1 MNNNDF
7 INALGRIDDDL
18 LDRAARYR
26 EKGGETREQVRN
38 ARQPL
43 YRRIGLIAACLVI
56 LLCAIPIAKR
66 AMNGFISSG
75 EQGDFVIENGV
86 LLHYR
91 GEETEVVIP
100 EGVIKISQ
108 AAFLSAGDITSIH
121 LPESLEEIESMAFAN
136 VLSLKSITV
145 DPNNR
150 HYEIIEKILVKN
162 DGSVIVPNLG
172 DDALLNNGDD
182 FLLDAI
188 LLLNDHGYYPPYIE
202 IGHAAITLYP
212 PFSTEYGTWMAVKSV
227 TAFGQMVTFRE
238 DEMETVGNF
247 KFQAFEAEGYFVLSN
262 VKEEWGEDG
271 SYANF
276 RNSVLLTEGNTVK
289 VRSKLWGKN
298 TDFSETATNFFAQD
312 GELFYQRIALK
323 YYNIQVVAGVI
334 DVCVARD
341 ELYKEIGKITVE
353 NGEIIYHP
361 TQVVTVSEAFDLE
374 EEFQLWKEAYE
385 PNADLT
391 LDEVLE
397 RNSKIIPRVE

>member
-26 EKGGETREQVRN
+26 EKGGESREQGKN

-86 LLHYR
+86 LLRYQ
-91 GEETEVVIP
+91 GEDTEVVIP

-108 AAFLSAGDITSIH
+108 KAFLSAGGITSIH
-121 LPESLEEIESMAFAN
+121 LPESLEEIEPLTFADL
-136 VLSLKSITV
+136 LSLKSITV

-162 DGSVIVPNLG
+162 DGSVVVPNLG
-172 DDALLNNGDD
+172 DDALLTNGND
-182 FLLDAI
+182 FLLYAI
-188 LLLNDHGYYPPYIE
+188 LLLNAHGYYPPRVE

-227 TAFGQMVTFRE
+227 TAFGQTVTFAE

-271 SYANF
+271 SYIGNF

-289 VRSKLWGKN
+289 VRSKLSGKT
-298 TDFSETATNFFAQD
+298 TDFSETAINFFAQD

-353 NGEIIYHP
+353 NGEIIYR
-361 TQVVTVSEAFDLE
+361 SSLKA
-374 EEFQLWKEAYE
+374 
-385 PNADLT
+385 
-391 LDEVLE
+391 
-397 RNSKIIPRVE
+397 